1 MPPSPLRIVADAHIW
16 GVSDAFAHFPGYN
29 TELTVVEHQAIT
41 PALLRHADVLV
52 VRSSTRVDAALLAGS
67 PVRFVGTATVGDD
80 HVDQAWL
87 SDQGIAFASATG
99 SSTGSVVEYWIT
111 ALLDLHARG
120 IIALPSLCLGIVGVG
135 RIGGRV
141 AGMAEA
147 LGLRVLTNDPPR
159 ARREKGGGFSALET
173 LLATCDVLTLH
184 TPLTLAPPDATRHLL
199 DARTLNAFCGRG
211 IINTARGAVIDN
223 EALADWLDAD
233 PGRFA
238 VLDCWEHEPGI
249 SRHLLA
255 HPRVSIA
262 TPHIA
267 GHSLDGKAANTR
279 FVYQVLCAF
288 LGCPSAWDSVSKLPA
303 PIPAAYDI
311 PCTGDTWL
319 DLHQAATALY
329 PIGRDDMVLRVA
341 LTLDDAGLAAAF
353 RTQRRHYAVRRAWD
367 IQGIRFAGAGP
378 ELLALARAIG
388 LKTI

>member
-1 MPPSPLRIVADAHIW
+1 MPLPLLRIVADAHIW
-16 GVSDAFAHFPGYN
+16 GGSDAFAHFPGYA
-29 TELTVVEHQAIT
+29 TELTVVEHKAIT

-87 SDQGIAFASATG
+87 SDQGIAFVSAAG
-99 SSTGSVVEYWIT
+99 SSTGSVVEYWVT
-111 ALLDLHARG
+111 SLLDLHARG
-120 IIALPSLCLGIVGVG
+120 IIALPGLCLGVIGVG
-135 RIGGRV
+135 RIGGRI
-141 AGMAEA
+141 ADMAEA
-147 LGLRVLTNDPPR
+147 LGLRVLRNDPPR
-159 ARREKGGGFSALET
+159 ARREKESDFSQLEM
-173 LLATCDVLTLH
+173 LLGACDVLTLH
-184 TPLTLAPPDATRHLL
+184 TPLSTEPPDATRHLL
-199 DARTLNAFCGRG
+199 DSRTLNAFCGHG

-223 EALADWLDAD
+223 EALADWLDID

-249 SRHLLA
+249 SRRLLA
-255 HPRVSIA
+255 HPGVSIA

-279 FVYQVLCAF
+279 FVYQALCAF
-288 LGCPSAWDSVSKLPA
+288 LGCPSAWDSVTQLPA
-303 PIPAAYDI
+303 PIPATHDI

-319 DLHQAATALY
+319 DLHRAATTLY
-329 PIGRDDMVLRVA
+329 PIGRDDMTLRAA
-341 LTLDDAGLAAAF
+341 LTLDDAGLAAVF

-378 ELLALARAIG
+378 ELLTLARAIG